1 MNRYGRILLSGLLVL
16 ILALGNGAVL
26 AEENS
31 RTIVLRDPVFQL
43 EGEDVLALE
52 GLPNGWT
59 SNAEIE

>member
-16 ILALGNGAVL
+16 ILALGNSAAL

-52 GLPNGWT
+52 GL
-59 SNAEIE
+59 SSR